1 MPSSEAVVVEQVAK
15 PDQVI
20 EWLDEVAGFI
30 HTEAYSS

>member
-1 MPSSEAVVVEQVAK
+1 MSESVIAEQVAK

-30 HTEAYSS
+30 HTEAYSN